1 MNLTPRTAMH
11 TVTVNVMQLIFG
23 ALLAV
28 SAGGLATYWTMMN
41 VAMECQV
48 VQPATPT
55 RSDAMRR
62 FLEPST
68 PLPMTGGKRY

>member
-1 MNLTPRTAMH
+1 MDISPKTAMH
-11 TVTVNVMQLIFG
+11 TVTLNVMQLIFG

-28 SAGGLATYWTMMN
+28 SAGGLATYWTMITI
-41 VAMECQV
+41 ALECQV

-68 PLPMTGGKRY
+68 PLPMDQGKRY

>member
-1 MNLTPRTAMH
+1 MDISPKTAMH
-11 TVTVNVMQLIFG
+11 TVTLNILQLVFG

-62 FLEPST
+62 FLEP
-68 PLPMTGGKRY
+68 PLPMIGGKRY